1 MSRNPHGVSQ
11 VKQSLSQNGAPQ
23 QGSIS
28 TAYAAKKNDISRATE
43 KSTPKLLRRYWQL
56 RGEEQFQDML
66 SVFSAHSNG
75 FCAEFAVADNAFR
88 CYLLAMIL
96 KLCDLFLWTA
106 GSKHM
111 GTLNNISP
119 LCQLGI
125 TRITLCKQIDTT
137 EPRAIVVISQFYLKL
152 MR

>member
-1 MSRNPHGVSQ
+1 
-11 VKQSLSQNGAPQ
+11 
-23 QGSIS
+23 
-28 TAYAAKKNDISRATE
+28 
-43 KSTPKLLRRYWQL
+43 
-56 RGEEQFQDML
+56 ML
-66 SVFSAHSNG
+66 SVFSAHGNG

-96 KLCDLFLWTA
+96 KLCDLLLWTA

-119 LCQLGI
+119 WCQLGI

-137 EPRAIVVISQFYLKL
+137 EPRAIVVISQFYNSYVHFSKK
-152 MR
+152 